1 LTLPSLPLL
10 LALVALRAVAGQVF
24 QPASRAAVPALVR
37 DRDLEAAN
45 SAIGFGTNGS
55 EALGPLLAAALFSVL
70 SVQGV
75 LLVDA
80 ATFFASAATLA
91 SLPSLPPA
99 PMSSCP
105 SPTVPAWPPTP
116 PDWGRVY
123 ARLTDQNLSVGA
135 FKEPIRDGR
144 TMVTNSSWLDF
155 DVNGRGPSAVLDL
168 AAGDRLD
175 VRARARGVGAERLTL
190 VGPDGIMAEGDAGSE
205 LRMEKRVEGPT
216 WISAVARGA
225 GHPNTLDES
234 VLAHTS
240 SVYVDVA
247 GQRVARAGDARWCLD
262 FLGTLRFVD
271 EHGHFDPATRDEH
284 FGDLVAVLDEARSFY
299 RRVEEIAN
307 RQEEH
312 LSSADNNPV
321 QNGDRQ

>member
-1 LTLPSLPLL
+1 
-10 LALVALRAVAGQVF
+10 
-24 QPASRAAVPALVR
+24 
-37 DRDLEAAN
+37 
-45 SAIGFGTNGS
+45 
-55 EALGPLLAAALFSVL
+55 
-70 SVQGV
+70 
-75 LLVDA
+75 
-80 ATFFASAATLA
+80 
-91 SLPSLPPA
+91 
-99 PMSSCP
+99 
-105 SPTVPAWPPTP
+105 
-116 PDWGRVY
+116 
-123 ARLTDQNLSVGA
+123 
-135 FKEPIRDGR
+135 
-144 TMVTNSSWLDF
+144 
-155 DVNGRGPSAVLDL
+155 
-168 AAGDRLD
+168 
-175 VRARARGVGAERLTL
+175 VGAERLTL

-262 FLGTLRFVD
+262 FLGTLERFVD

-312 LSSADNNPV
+312 LSSADKNPV
-321 QNGDRQ
+321 QDGDRQ